1 MSKGDEIVFERID
14 YKPSS
19 DSIVKRYYDDI
30 EKNQLKPLPWKEWEE
45 AEIPKPWSNLM
56 IRGVEHNF
64 GYLNGD
70 RRYPVMVQTR
80 ETHTHLS
87 IIGST
92 GSGKS
97 VFANFIICNWCL
109 RAKPEHLEI
118 YGVDAKAVELTKY
131 HLGDVA
137 MPHFKVIAGTKD
149 VEYVL
154 SIIDYFI
161 AKMTEQNAKLSVVHA
176 SDIESYYE
184 KTGVRLPARILLI
197 DELGELLRRCN
208 SKQLSLIEKKLDS
221 IGALGRNTQH
231 VIVFATQVVPA
242 ELGNNILSHFGI
254 RSCLKVGEQRISEL
268 ALGAGNDAGYFI
280 KQRGF
285 CYVNHTQK
293 TKETN
298 QYVRIPYI
306 DDDTFPKIIR
316 RCYDEAVSRG
326 FEPDTYFYN
335 EEIRKPWEDDWRE
348 KVTSPNEFMLGHA
361 GQYIDKQWYQLFDMR
376 PIPGGN
382 LLVMSPDEDGLQ
394 LLREVIRLNLEK
406 KLLDNSANVM
416 LYASTF
422 DKLKFFLDGLPPV
435 KMKEMGNCFHATEI
449 YQTLEYMFN
458 LRKQIKIL
466 CSHLLIEHRNSS
478 PNLSYDEYVRLMER
492 KRLVGLFPES
502 FIDENGEPTEFFN
515 ERFSFHYSMLD
526 TFAQESFSF
535 SPYYIVIDGLDEIE
549 GLGVESKGQA
559 INKMLSMFKE
569 CSLFNI
575 KLILIGEKLGEFTFE
590 LKNICT
596 YRMVSRLP
604 ELVCSRITFDNGHI
618 IIPQLGCVHN
628 VTTDERRMFKLLPNP
643 EDELRLEEE
652 KRRKEVQEREKHNT
666 ELEKEGTSVEASREK
681 QVS

>member
-1 MSKGDEIVFERID
+1 MFERID
-14 YKPSS
+14 Y
-19 DSIVKRYYDDI
+19 DSNVDFIVKNYYDDI
-30 EKNQLKPLPWKEWEE
+30 EKNQLKPLPWQEWEE
-45 AEIPKPWSNLM
+45 AEIKKPWDNLM
-56 IRGVEHNF
+56 LRGVEHKF

-97 VFANFIICNWCL
+97 VFENFIICNWCMS
-109 RAKPEHLEI
+109 AIPEHLEI
-118 YGVDAKAVELTKY
+118 YGIDAKAVELTKY
-131 HLGDVA
+131 HLGDIA

-154 SIIDYFI
+154 SVIDFFLQ
-161 AKMTEQNAKLSVVHA
+161 KMAEQNAKLSVVHA
-176 SDIESYYE
+176 SDVESYYE
-184 KTGVRLPARILLI
+184 KTGIRLPARVLLI

-208 SKQLSLIEKKLDS
+208 AKQLALIEKKLDS

-231 VIVFATQVVPA
+231 VIVFATQVVPS
-242 ELGNNILSHFGI
+242 ELGQNILSHFGI

-268 ALGAGNDAGYFI
+268 ALGAGNDAGYYI

-306 DDDTFPKIIR
+306 DDNTFPQIIR
-316 RCYDEAVSRG
+316 RCYDAAVARG
-326 FEPDTYFYN
+326 FQPDTYFYN
-335 EEIRKPWEDDWRE
+335 EELRKPWEDNWQAH
-348 KVTSPNEFMLGHA
+348 TSSPSEFMLGHA

-394 LLREVIRLNLEK
+394 LLREVLRLNLEK
-406 KLLDNSANVM
+406 KLQDGSAYVM

-422 DKLKFFLDGLPPV
+422 GKLKFFLDGLPEV
-435 KMKEMGNCFHATEI
+435 LLKDMGNCFHATEV
-449 YQTLEYMFN
+449 YAEMNYLFT
-458 LRKQIKIL
+458 LRKQLKVL
-466 CSHLLIEHRNSS
+466 CSHLLIEYRNSS
-478 PNLSYDEYVRLMER
+478 PNLTFDEYVKLMER
-492 KRLVGLFPES
+492 KRLVGLFPEP
-502 FIDENGEPTEFFN
+502 FIDAEGNPTEEFMEVFA
-515 ERFSFHYSMLD
+515 FHYDLLD
-526 TFAQESFSF
+526 KFAQESFEF

-549 GLGVESKGQA
+549 GLGVESKGQE
-559 INKMLSMFKE
+559 INKMLSVFKE
-569 CSLFNI
+569 CSLYNI
-575 KLILIGEKLGEFTFE
+575 KLILIGEKLGEFTYE
-590 LKNICT
+590 LKNVCT
-596 YRMVSRLP
+596 YRMVTRLP

-628 VTTDERRMFKLLPNP
+628 VTTDERKMFKLLPNP
-643 EDELRLEEE
+643 EDEARLLEE
-652 KRRKEVQEREKHNT
+652 KRRQEAREKEAKDEKEKIKKETMSEKEVVH
-666 ELEKEGTSVEASREK
+666 EASSI
-681 QVS
+681 Q